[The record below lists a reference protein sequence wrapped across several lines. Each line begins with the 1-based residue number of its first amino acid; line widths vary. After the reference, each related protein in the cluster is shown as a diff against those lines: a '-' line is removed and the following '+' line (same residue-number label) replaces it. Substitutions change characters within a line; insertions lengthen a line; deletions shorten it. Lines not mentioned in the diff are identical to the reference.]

1 MREKVYYE
9 IKLNRILALLS
20 APKFNCLVVFELIL
34 MSTLFCYYNLFNT
47 WTRNLTNLQKLMY
60 NVY

>member
-20 APKFNCLVVFELIL
+20 APKFNCLVL